1 MTSDPGIAMIHHGG
15 TAPVRVSHDVP
26 IARRAMMNRGA
37 TVALAALWL
46 TATACGGKSSAAET
60 ANAADGAARGGAPG
74 APGGAGGSGGPG
86 GGRGASNIM
95 LSARDIATATRG
107 SIEAAVP
114 VTGDLRPLETID
126 VRARIDGDLDAVL
139 VREGERV
146 GTGQLLA
153 RFESSA
159 QTSDRASAEADLASA
174 RGALATAEWNAQQSA
189 ELFKAGAIA
198 EREARAAQQDA
209 EAAKARVA
217 AANARLRATSITTRD
232 TRVVAPANG
241 IVEKRLVAP
250 GEHVT
255 RGSPMFTVVRGD
267 VLELAAAVPARL
279 SGDVRPGQTVHF
291 VADGRRFDGKVA
303 RVSPTVDPATRSVTV
318 YVQIPNPN
326 GALKGNTFATGRVVS
341 RTVNEALI
349 VPTTAV
355 RQSPDSGSGP
365 FVYKIA
371 GEKLARTPIS
381 LGIVDESQGIAEII
395 AGLDEGDRVVAGNV
409 GTLGNGMKVQIL
421 DPDAGRK
428 NGGNP
433 NGGTGNGGTGGK
445 GRRRAS

>member
-1 MTSDPGIAMIHHGG
+1 
-15 TAPVRVSHDVP
+15 
-26 IARRAMMNRGA
+26 
-37 TVALAALWL
+37 
-46 TATACGGKSSAAET
+46 
-60 ANAADGAARGGAPG
+60 
-74 APGGAGGSGGPG
+74 
-86 GGRGASNIM
+86 M
-95 LSARDIATATRG
+95 LSARDVATATRG

-139 VREGERV
+139 VREGQRV

-153 RFESSA
+153 QFESSA

-174 RGALATAEWNAQQSA
+174 RGALSTAEWNAQQSA

-255 RGSPMFTVVRGD
+255 RGTAMFTVVRGD

-279 SGDVRPGQTVHF
+279 AGDVRPGQTVHF
-291 VADGRRFDGKVA
+291 VADARRFDGKVA

-326 GALKGNTFATGRVVS
+326 GALKGNTFATGRVVA
-341 RTVNEALI
+341 RTVSGALL

-355 RQSPDSGSGP
+355 RQSADSSAKP
-365 FVYKIA
+365 FVYKIE
-371 GEKLARTPIS
+371 GDKLARTPVD
-381 LGIVDESQGIAEII
+381 LGIVDEAGGVAEVI

-409 GTLGNGMKVQIL
+409 GTLGSGMKVQIL
-421 DPDAGRK
+421 DADR
-428 NGGNP
+428 
-433 NGGTGNGGTGGK
+433 TGNGGPGAGGA
-445 GRRRAS
+445 GAGAARGTRPRAKQPS